1 MRRSVDSP
9 MYVKSCV
16 IALGLVCASPV
27 FGQSDEEQAL
37 KAVRERI
44 EELENRRASELVELD
59 RETAGLR
66 EIELRVAPRVLEGSD
81 DGVEVRL

>member
-44 EELENRRASELVELD
+44 EEVPL
-59 RETAGLR
+59 
-66 EIELRVAPRVLEGSD
+66 
-81 DGVEVRL
+81 